1 MSGVVSAAADAV
13 LATASAAVKRQRRW
27 RRLAWTTLTIL
38 ALLFVLDRALPPPIP
53 NVASD
58 GATVVLARDGSPLR
72 AFANSQ
78 GVWRYPVSRADVSP
92 LYIEAVL
99 GYEDRWFRWHPGI
112 NPLAMARALTQ
123 WLGHG
128 ELVSGAST
136 LSMQVARLIEPIPHT
151 GLGKLWQMLRAVQ
164 LEIRL
169 SKHEIIDLYLNLAPF
184 GGGIEGVQAAS
195 YAYLGK
201 PARALSHAEAAL
213 LAVLPQAPSRL
224 RPDRHPERAR
234 AARDK
239 VLARLA
245 QFGDWPPSVISEARD
260 ENVVARSLRAPVS
273 AALLAE
279 RLRALDSSARSITT
293 TLDAGLQHA
302 TEDRITAWIERF
314 PEKTSAAALIIDNAS
329 LEARAYVG
337 SARFGDNARAGH
349 VDMVSARRSPGS
361 TLKPFLYALALD
373 AGLIHSES
381 LLIDAPQD
389 FGGYRPAN
397 FGDRFNGPVSAAEA
411 LRLSLNVP
419 AVDLL
424 ERITPNRFMARLRHA
439 GVELSMPKAA
449 KPNLTVILGGAAARL
464 DQLVG
469 AYAALARGGIAGT
482 VRFRRDQAEQG
493 RRLMSPGAAYIV
505 RRMLEDHGRPDDPEV
520 GFDLRSRTRIAWK
533 TGTSYGF
540 RDAWAIGVTP
550 RYTVGVWIG
559 RPDGTPSPGQY
570 GAATALPLLI
580 ALVDSLPRVGG
591 ATTDP
596 APESVST
603 ASICWP
609 LGEAFDAA
617 HPEHCARRREAMILD
632 GRIPPTL
639 PNRSGSASETLLQTW
654 LKDPISGLRVF
665 PECAA
670 GATEAVSTAMW
681 PLLTT
686 PWLSRREREAM
697 ALPALSKACQDH
709 ETSQVI
715 ARLHIDGLLADAIL
729 RPAPGANNLPTV
741 RLRALGAHGQVNWL
755 LDGRLLASSGAEQS
769 IDHRFDRTGTQTI
782 TAVDASG
789 AFDQISV
796 RVQLQ

>member
-1 MSGVVSAAADAV
+1 MTQVGSAAAAA
-13 LATASAAVKRQRRW
+13 LPATAVAAIQQRCW
-27 RRLAWTTLTIL
+27 RRVAWTTLAIFGW
-38 ALLFVLDRALPPPIP
+38 LLLLDQLLPPPIP
-53 NVASD
+53 DLASD

-72 AFANSQ
+72 AFANRQ
-78 GVWRYPVSRADVSP
+78 GVWRYPVTRAQVSP
-92 LYIEAVL
+92 LYVAAVL
-99 GYEDRWFRWHPGI
+99 GYEDRWFRWHLGI
-112 NPLAMARALTQ
+112 NPLAIARAGAQ
-123 WLGHG
+123 WMGHG
-128 ELVSGAST
+128 KLRSGAST
-136 LSMQVARLIEPIPHT
+136 LTMQVARLIEPIPHS
-151 GLGKLWQMLRAVQ
+151 GLGKLWQMLRALQ
-164 LEIRL
+164 LEFRL
-169 SKHEIIDLYLNLAPF
+169 SKNQIIELYLNLAPF

-201 PARALSHAEAAL
+201 PALALSHAEAAL

-234 AARDK
+234 SARDK

-245 QFGDWPPSVISEARD
+245 QFGDWPPSVIAEARD

-279 RLRALDSSARSITT
+279 RLRTLDPTARSITT
-293 TLDAGLQHA
+293 TLDAGLQRA
-302 TEDRITAWIERF
+302 TEDRLAAWIERF

-329 LEARAYVG
+329 LAARAYVG
-337 SARFGDNARAGH
+337 SARFGDMARAGH
-349 VDMVSARRSPGS
+349 VDMIRARRSPGS

-373 AGLIHSES
+373 SGLIHSES

-397 FGDRFNGPVSAAEA
+397 FGDSFNGPVAAAEA

-424 ERITPNRFMARLRHA
+424 ERITPSRFMARLRHA
-439 GVELSMPKAA
+439 GVTLSLPKAA

-469 AYAALARGGIAGT
+469 GYAALARGGVSGA
-482 VRFRRDQAEQG
+482 VRFRRDDPVAD
-493 RRLMSPGAAYIV
+493 RRLMSAGAAYIV
-505 RRMLEDHGRPDDPEV
+505 RRMLEAHGRPDDPEV
-520 GFDLRSRTRIAWK
+520 GFDLRRRTRIAWK

-550 RYTVGVWIG
+550 RYSVGVWIG

-580 ALVDSLPRVGG
+580 ALADSLPRAG
-591 ATTDP
+591 ATATDP
-596 APESVST
+596 VPESVST

-617 HPEHCARRREAMILD
+617 HPELCSRRREAMLLD

-639 PNRSGSASETLLQTW
+639 PSRSGSASETLLQHW
-654 LKDPISGLRVF
+654 LRDKVSGLRVLPDCANAS
-665 PECAA
+665 PEAA
-670 GATEAVSTAMW
+670 STAMW
-681 PLLTT
+681 PLLTS

-697 ALPALSKACQDH
+697 TLPALSKACQGH
-709 ETSQVI
+709 ESAQVI

-729 RPAPGANNLPTV
+729 RPAPGAKNLPTV
-741 RLRALGAHGQVNWL
+741 RLRALGARGQVNWL
-755 LDGRLLASSGAEQS
+755 LDGRLLTSAAANQS
-769 IDHRFDRTGTQTI
+769 IDHRFDRTGRQTI
-782 TAVDASG
+782 TAVDDSG
-789 AFDQISV
+789 AFDQLSV
-796 RVQLQ
+796 RVQLP